1 MSTVADYLSFLK
13 MIVSG
18 GAHNGVRILM
28 PETLE
33 LMRTNQLAQDVR
45 VSFPMWSMP
54 GTVFGLGF
62 ALKQSLGED
71 EPGGALNEY
80 HWGGM
85 AGTHSWMSPTQN
97 ITGFCL
103 TSGCRDFGTPLV
115 TNLKRFAIKL
125 LSENI
130 RL

>member
-1 MSTVADYLSFLK
+1 MNCSCIIQIPSCPDDSILIEPSF
-13 MIVSG
+13 
-18 GAHNGVRILM
+18 
-28 PETLE
+28 
-33 LMRTNQLAQDVR
+33 
-45 VSFPMWSMP
+45 
-54 GTVFGLGF
+54 FGLGF

-103 TSGCRDFGTPLV
+103 TQRMPGFWHPFSHEFKALCYKIT
-115 TNLKRFAIKL
+115 
-125 LSENI
+125 E
-130 RL
+130 